1 MDYSKEGSKSV
12 YDYSDKSISHA
23 GYAAIAYAVINLFS
37 GLLAWI
43 QYFLYHRPGT
53 GGFTSHD
60 FASQQYL
67 QHTPLITAIA
77 VMFSIIIVA
86 ISAVLAFF
94 IFRRSRF
101 AVVAMLVFVIV
112 LQLYTWFVVHSPA
125 GTLVSIIVI
134 GFLLR
139 GAKRIFQDYAERKME
154 AEKVQPTAG
163 RRDARI

>member
-37 GLLAWI
+37 GLLTWV
-43 QYFLYHRPGT
+43 QYFLYHRPGA

-67 QHTPLITAIA
+67 QDTPLITAIA
-77 VMFSIIIVA
+77 VMFNIIIVA

-94 IFRRSRF
+94 IFRRSRL
-101 AVVAMLVFVIV
+101 AVVAMLVFIIV

-125 GTLVSIIVI
+125 GTLVNIIVV